1 MKILFFIFAAAAFV
15 YPKCAQDSQQS
26 LPSEKARRY
35 MRAKG
40 ALYAD

>member
-1 MKILFFIFAAAAFV
+1 MKIIFLIFAAAAFG

-35 MRAKG
+35 VRAC
-40 ALYAD
+40 AD